1 MAKVRTEITDGVGVI
16 TLADPTTLSAATVDI
31 MQALRGAFETLTYG
45 SEARA
50 ILITGEGRGFC
61 SGANFDLLEQATKA
75 AGGPEVKN
83 LHWYAFSA
91 ITFAVRPSP

>member
-31 MQALRGAFETLTYG
+31 MQALQGAFETLTYG

-50 ILITGEGRGFC
+50 I
-61 SGANFDLLEQATKA
+61 
-75 AGGPEVKN
+75 
-83 LHWYAFSA
+83 
-91 ITFAVRPSP
+91 